1 MLQAECLTIGSWE
14 KSRRINSLFFPPFPE
29 LVQGFSQWGDLP
41 VSQCTQLL
49 WLFQA
54 CHEADCVLS
63 PCITSHSS
71 LPCVPFLSLNAPGFC
86 HPNKTLI
93 LKKKKITFPRIP
105 FFQYIDLQLVTIKQE
120 TWKADLKIMSTR
132 LFSHKQLQRQFDI
145 PQQSGCSDTGSLPCR
160 C

>member
-41 VSQCTQLL
+41 GSQCTQLL

-71 LPCVPFLSLNAPGFC
+71 LPCVPFLILNALGFC

-93 LKKKKITFPRIP
+93 LSSCSRLCFLGDSWVEDIRLGQRRMNPTIISPLPPTKPR
-105 FFQYIDLQLVTIKQE
+105 YLD
-120 TWKADLKIMSTR
+120 S
-132 LFSHKQLQRQFDI
+132 
-145 PQQSGCSDTGSLPCR
+145 
-160 C
+160 

>member
-1 MLQAECLTIGSWE
+1 MGSDISSSHQQPRSVEELMLQAECLTIGSWE
-14 KSRRINSLFFPPFPE
+14 KSRRINSLFFPPFRE

-41 VSQCTQLL
+41 GSQCTQLL

-71 LPCVPFLSLNAPGFC
+71 LPCVPFLILNAPGFC

-93 LKKKKITFPRIP
+93 LKKKKKLHFPESHS
-105 FFQYIDLQLVTIKQE
+105 FSTQTYSQLRSNK
-120 TWKADLKIMSTR
+120 R
-132 LFSHKQLQRQFDI
+132 LGRQI
-145 PQQSGCSDTGSLPCR
+145 
-160 C
+160 

>member
-14 KSRRINSLFFPPFPE
+14 KSRWINSLFFPPFPE
-29 LVQGFSQWGDLP
+29 LVQDFSQWGDLP
-41 VSQCTQLL
+41 GSQCTQLL

-71 LPCVPFLSLNAPGFC
+71 LPCVPFLILNAPGFC

-93 LKKKKITFPRIP
+93 LKKKKN
-105 FFQYIDLQLVTIKQE
+105 YISQNPILLVHRLIASYHQTRDLEGRFEDYEHQALLT
-120 TWKADLKIMSTR
+120 
-132 LFSHKQLQRQFDI
+132 
-145 PQQSGCSDTGSLPCR
+145 
-160 C
+160 

>member
-14 KSRRINSLFFPPFPE
+14 KSRRINSLFFPPFRE

-41 VSQCTQLL
+41 GSQCTQLL

-71 LPCVPFLSLNAPGFC
+71 LPCVPFLILNALGFC

-93 LKKKKITFPRIP
+93 LSSCSRLCFLGDSWVEDIRLGQRRMNPTIISPLPPTKPR
-105 FFQYIDLQLVTIKQE
+105 YLD
-120 TWKADLKIMSTR
+120 S
-132 LFSHKQLQRQFDI
+132 
-145 PQQSGCSDTGSLPCR
+145 
-160 C
+160 